1 MTIPGTNSSVQFVL
15 IDTIILAG
23 TTDPVDRSSPPKG
36 PVSRTRANQQWAW
49 INETLQSS
57 KADWIIVA
65 GHYPGGLDGSSDGYS
80 GGRPLCYFVLHAVWS
95 VSHHGPTQVLVD
107 QLRPM
112 LMAYNVSAYVM
123 SPHITSSLIPMSVSH
138 IP

>member
-1 MTIPGTNSSVQFVL
+1 MV
-15 IDTIILAG
+15 
-23 TTDPVDRSSPPKG
+23 PVTAT
-36 PVSRTRANQQWAW
+36 V
-49 INETLQSS
+49 
-57 KADWIIVA
+57 VV
-65 GHYPGGLDGSSDGYS
+65 GH
-80 GGRPLCYFVLHAVWS
+80 CAIFVLHAVWS